1 MRVEGQGSAVDYSA
15 KVQTG
20 KPVTDKVDAGTG
32 KIRTITDNP
41 VPGNEAKETG
51 QKKDV
56 LEAAKILNEAMNMAN
71 CHLEF
76 QAYEDSGKFQ
86 VQVVDNRT
94 RSVIK
99 EIPPDYMLELAGRFR
114 EMLDTVVGLFVNE
127 IV

>member
-1 MRVEGQGSAVDYSA
+1 VE
-15 KVQTG
+15 
-20 KPVTDKVDAGTG
+20 
-32 KIRTITDNP
+32 NP
-41 VPGNEAKETG
+41 APGNEVKETG
-51 QKKDV
+51 GKTDV
-56 LEAAKILNEAMNMAN
+56 LDAAKILNEAMNMAN

-76 QAYEDSGKFQ
+76 QAYEDSGKYQ

-94 RSVIK
+94 RTVIK